1 MPQPRPGPNT
11 TPGRGPNVEEFSDGD
26 VWARPTTAARHA
38 NRGQAA
44 QASKRAQLRTEKA
57 VKYDIAAMLEGI
69 RRYQYSWQVQVTF
82 AFLAITM
89 AFWGFGGGGL
99 FSTVHPIAT
108 VNGRQ
113 ILGDQ
118 VDREATQI
126 RQAVQQMYGASAQAM
141 LKNIN
146 LRQEAVDRLIEQQL
160 IGEEARHLGIS
171 ISDEALQDKIAKEPV
186 FQRDGQFDFD
196 TYQDVLRNNNLLP
209 AEYENGERD
218 RMIAD
223 TLRNMID
230 SGVQVSDDEA
240 RHAYNLRNERIG
252 LRYVEIPYSDF
263 TAKVS
268 PTEAQIA
275 DYYSKNAEQFREPER
290 VKLVYVHYEPL
301 LLAAKYAPPD
311 KEIQAYYK
319 RNAKTRFTH
328 SEQVHARHI
337 LIRVPEGATDKEKAG
352 AKTTALDVLKQ
363 AQSGSDFAK
372 LAAKYSD
379 DPSNKLK
386 GGDLGT
392 FGRGQMVKPF
402 EDPVFAMKPG
412 QIAMVETRFG
422 FHIVKLDE
430 FKPAHTDT
438 LAEATPKIIDELRTQ
453 AGAKLGRAAAQED
466 LAAALAGASL
476 QELAKKRGIDAI
488 ETPLFAQGE
497 PAGGAERDR
506 ELMEAAFKLDA
517 GQVAIVP
524 EKGAPYVIKLLVKQ
538 PSRIPALKEIEAQVR
553 EALIR
558 STAETQASQQAD
570 KILAAIKNPADF
582 DKAAAANKLAI
593 QNVDPFLRSDRRV
606 PGIGEFPEVTDAAA
620 VVPAIPGVIDR
631 VMENGGNSYLFE
643 VATRTEP
650 AEVEWKSAQ
659 KSFMQEY
666 VEQRRAEAWTSFL
679 DQLKDQA
686 RIKIDSDQLA
696 SAGSST

>member
-1 MPQPRPGPNT
+1 
-11 TPGRGPNVEEFSDGD
+11 
-26 VWARPTTAARHA
+26 
-38 NRGQAA
+38 
-44 QASKRAQLRTEKA
+44 
-57 VKYDIAAMLEGI
+57 MLEGI

-82 AFLAITM
+82 AFLALIM

-99 FSTVHPIAT
+99 FNTVHPVAT

-118 VDREATQI
+118 VDREATQF
-126 RQAVQQMYGASAQAM
+126 RQAVQQMYGANAPAV
-141 LKNIN
+141 LKSIN
-146 LRQEAVDRLIEQQL
+146 VRQEAVDRLIEQQL

-171 ISDEALQDKIAKEPV
+171 ISDEALQDKISKEPV
-186 FQRDGQFDFD
+186 FQRDGQFDFG
-196 TYQDVLRNNNLLP
+196 TYEDLLRNNNLQP
-209 AEYENGERD
+209 SEYETAERD

-252 LRYVEIPYSDF
+252 LRYVEIPFSDF
-263 TAKVS
+263 TEKVS
-268 PTEAQIA
+268 PTESQIA
-275 DYYSKNAEQFREPER
+275 DYYKKNAEQFREPER
-290 VKLVYVHYEPL
+290 VKLTYVHYEPL
-301 LLAAKYAPPD
+301 VLAAKYTPPD
-311 KEIQAYYK
+311 KEIQAYYN

-328 SEQVHARHI
+328 PDQVHARHI
-337 LIRVPEGATDKEKAG
+337 LIAVPAGATDKEKAE
-352 AKTTALDVLKQ
+352 AKTRALDVLKQ
-363 AQSGSDFAK
+363 AQSGGDFAK

-379 DPSNKLK
+379 DPSNKLQ

-392 FGRGQMVKPF
+392 FGHGQMVKPF
-402 EDPVFAMKPG
+402 EDAVFAMKPR

-422 FHIVKLDE
+422 FHVVKLEE
-430 FKPAHTDT
+430 FKPANTDT
-438 LAEATPKIIDELRTQ
+438 LAEAKPKIIDELRTQ

-476 QELAKKRGIDAI
+476 EDLAKKRGIDAV

-506 ELMEAAFKLDA
+506 ELMEAAFKLEA
-517 GQVAIVP
+517 GQVALVP
-524 EKGAPYVIKLLVKQ
+524 EKGAPYVIKLLTRQ
-538 PSRIPALKEIEAQVR
+538 PSRIPALKEIEPQVR

-558 STAETQASQQAD
+558 STAEADAGQQAQ
-570 KILAAIKNPADF
+570 KILATIKSPADF

-593 QNVDPFLRSDRRV
+593 KDVDPFLRADHRV

-631 VMENGGNSYLFE
+631 AMENGGNLYLFE
-643 VATRTEP
+643 AVSRAEP
-650 AEVEWKSAQ
+650 TDDEWKSAQ

-666 VEQRRAEAWTSFL
+666 ADQRRAQAWTRFL
-679 DQLKDQA
+679 DQLKEQA
-686 RIKIDSDQLA
+686 KIQIDSDQLA
-696 SAGSST
+696 STGSSM

>member
-1 MPQPRPGPNT
+1 M
-11 TPGRGPNVEEFSDGD
+11 
-26 VWARPTTAARHA
+26 
-38 NRGQAA
+38 
-44 QASKRAQLRTEKA
+44 EKP

-82 AFLAITM
+82 AFLALIM

-99 FSTVHPIAT
+99 FNTVHPIAT

-126 RQAVQQMYGASAQAM
+126 RQTVQQMYGASAPAV
-141 LKNIN
+141 LKSIN
-146 LRQEAVDRLIEQQL
+146 VRQEAVDRLIEQQL

-196 TYQDVLRNNNLLP
+196 TYQDVLRNNNLQP
-209 AEYENGERD
+209 SEYENGERD

-223 TLRNMID
+223 TLRHMID
-230 SGVQVSDDEA
+230 TGVQVSDDEA

-252 LRYVEIPYSDF
+252 LRYAEIPISDF
-263 TAKVS
+263 TAKIS
-268 PTEAQIA
+268 PTESQIA
-275 DYYSKNAEQFREPER
+275 DYYKKNAEQFREPER
-290 VKLVYVHYEPL
+290 VKLLYVHYEPL
-301 LLAAKYAPPD
+301 VLAAKYTPPD
-311 KEIQAYYK
+311 KEIQGYFN

-328 SEQVHARHI
+328 PDQVHARHI
-337 LIRVPEGATDKEKAG
+337 LIAVPAGATDNEKAA
-352 AKTTALDVLKQ
+352 AKTKALDVLKQ
-363 AQSGSDFAK
+363 AQSGGDFAK

-379 DPSNKLK
+379 DPSNKLQ
-386 GGDLGT
+386 GGDLGS

-402 EDPVFAMKPG
+402 EDAVFAMKPG
-412 QIAMVETRFG
+412 QITMVETRFG
-422 FHIVKLDE
+422 FHIVKLEE
-430 FKPAHTDT
+430 FKLAHTDT
-438 LAEATPKIIDELRTQ
+438 IAEAKPKIIDELRTR

-466 LAAALAGASL
+466 LTAALAGASL
-476 QELAKKRGIDAI
+476 QDLAKKRGIDAV

-506 ELMEAAFKLDA
+506 ELMEAAFKLEA
-517 GQVAIVP
+517 GQAALVP
-524 EKGAPYVIKLLVKQ
+524 EKGAPYVIKLLAKQ
-538 PSRIPALKEIEAQVR
+538 PSRIPALKEIEPQVR

-558 STAETQASQQAD
+558 STAEAEASQQAD
-570 KILAAIKNPADF
+570 KILATIKSPADF

-593 QNVDPFLRSDRRV
+593 KNVDPFLRADHRV

-620 VVPAIPGVIDR
+620 AVPAIPGLIDR
-631 VMENGGNSYLFE
+631 VMENGGNSYLLE
-643 VATRTEP
+643 VASRAEP
-650 AEVEWKSAQ
+650 ADDEWKSAQ
-659 KSFMQEY
+659 KTFMQEY
-666 VEQRRAEAWTSFL
+666 VEQRRAQAWTGFL

-686 RIKIDSDQLA
+686 RIQIDSDQLA
-696 SAGSST
+696 STGSST